1 MLKGCSQGIGVE
13 PVVKY
18 GNVKR
23 EGRSY
28 TSEEVWEGKMC
39 IVMCVCGGSVGV
51 YTSTPVL
58 FTTNAH
64 THIKLVLAVAVI
76 T

>member
-1 MLKGCSQGIGVE
+1 MAVVSTQNTRFTNWRMSDRGTAMLKGCGQGIGVE

-28 TSEEVWEGKMC
+28 TSEVWEGKMC
-39 IVMCVCGGSVGV
+39 IVMCVCVWRECV
-51 YTSTPVL
+51 
-58 FTTNAH
+58 
-64 THIKLVLAVAVI
+64 
-76 T
+76 